1 LGSTAAAFL
10 LLGIFFG
17 LIFAVSDAF
26 ALVGWKYPTLSQSNG
41 LNNLWHVTTLEV
53 AFACAK
59 WSEVWPWRCWW
70 LERVSKPSK
79 RLNLSFDIYRFLFHP
94 WTQSQRLDVWMA
106 SRLWNHQRWNAS
118 AMSFQCCF
126 GPLKSVRFE
135 GQGGNG
141 SGPSLSYSFISDR
154 HVTPNW
160 TLWPVTILLSV
171 SAKDWERLNLL
182 YISRKC
188 AIHVY
193 MYGLD
198 ILYQH
203 NYTIHHNTI

>member
-1 LGSTAAAFL
+1 MTVCWSLGAKGLCPNFLVGSGGSVRTDSFGSSTSGPGTYPSVAYVTDFWSMGFMFL
-10 LLGIFFG
+10 GDSLSWSQRVVVAQMSLDSFRMLQICGCVWMLMIWAVPHLFQELNRF
-17 LIFAVSDAF
+17 FAVSDAF

-106 SRLWNHQRWNAS
+106 SR
-118 AMSFQCCF
+118 
-126 GPLKSVRFE
+126 
-135 GQGGNG
+135 
-141 SGPSLSYSFISDR
+141 
-154 HVTPNW
+154 
-160 TLWPVTILLSV
+160 
-171 SAKDWERLNLL
+171 
-182 YISRKC
+182 
-188 AIHVY
+188 
-193 MYGLD
+193 
-198 ILYQH
+198 
-203 NYTIHHNTI
+203 